1 MVALKGRSLPFK
13 TITLQI
19 QKMKHWIEA
28 ARLRTLPLS
37 VSGIIVGS
45 MYALANPTDDVLT
58 PTEVFNWKL
67 FAFAIITTLG
77 LQILSNFANDYGDGM
92 KGTDNEDRVG
102 PKRTI
107 QSGVITPKA
116 MKNAIVLTSIL
127 TFLSAI
133 YLIYLAF
140 GAHNLGYSLF
150 YLILGIA
157 AIASAIRYTVGN
169 SAYGYRGFGDVFVF
183 VFFGLVSTL
192 GVNFLYSKQLDA
204 ILFLPATAIGFLS
217 VAVLNLNNMRDEASD
232 RRSGKNT
239 LVVKIGIENA
249 KKYHY
254 FLIVGAMI
262 LVLLFAYLSNFNFD
276 QYLFVLAYFPLVK
289 HLVTISKNHNSKLL
303 DPELKKVALTTFAL
317 SVLLA
322 LCMIFFFS
330 DLIVN
335 NS

>member
-1 MVALKGRSLPFK
+1 
-13 TITLQI
+13 
-19 QKMKHWIEA
+19 MKHWIEA

-67 FAFAIITTLG
+67 FAFAILTTLG
-77 LQILSNFANDYGDGM
+77 LQILSNFANDYGDGI
-92 KGTDNEDRVG
+92 KGIDNEDRVG

-107 QSGVITPKA
+107 QSGVITPQA
-116 MKNAIVLTSIL
+116 MKSAIILTSGL
-127 TFLSAI
+127 TLFSAI

-169 SAYGYRGFGDVFVF
+169 SAYGYRGFGDLFVF

-204 ILFLPATAIGFLS
+204 ILILPATAIGFLS

-232 RRSGKNT
+232 RKSGKNT
-239 LVVKIGIENA
+239 LVVKMGIENA

-254 FLIVGAMI
+254 FLIIGAMVLVVVFAI
-262 LVLLFAYLSNFNFD
+262 LSGFNFD
-276 QYLFVLAYFPLVK
+276 QYLFLIAYLPLVK
-289 HLVTISKNHNSKLL
+289 HLITVRKNQNNKLL
-303 DPELKKVALTTFAL
+303 DPELKKVALSTFAL

>member
-1 MVALKGRSLPFK
+1 
-13 TITLQI
+13 
-19 QKMKHWIEA
+19 MKHWIEA

-77 LQILSNFANDYGDGM
+77 LQILSNFANDYGDGI

-102 PKRTI
+102 PKQTI
-107 QSGVITPKA
+107 QSGVITPRA
-116 MKNAIVLTSIL
+116 MKSAIILTSGL
-127 TFLSAI
+127 TLFSAI

-140 GAHNLGYSLF
+140 GAQNLGYSIF

-192 GVNFLYSKQLDA
+192 GVNFLYSKEMDA
-204 ILFLPATAIGFLS
+204 ILILPATAIGFLS

-232 RRSGKNT
+232 RKSGKNT
-239 LVVKIGIENA
+239 LVVKMGIENA

-254 FLIVGAMI
+254 FLIIGAMV
-262 LVLLFAYLSNFNFD
+262 LVLIFALLSHFHFD
-276 QYLFVLAYFPLVK
+276 QYLFLIAYLPLVK
-289 HLVTISKNHNSKLL
+289 HLITVYNNQNNKLL
-303 DPELKKVALTTFAL
+303 DPELKKVALSAFAL

>member
-1 MVALKGRSLPFK
+1 
-13 TITLQI
+13 
-19 QKMKHWIEA
+19 MKHWIEA

-77 LQILSNFANDYGDGM
+77 LQILSNFANDYGDGI

-107 QSGVITPKA
+107 QSGVITPQA

-239 LVVKIGIENA
+239 LVVKMGIENA

-289 HLVTISKNHNSKLL
+289 HLVTVSKNHNSKLL
-303 DPELKKVALTTFAL
+303 DPELKKVALSTFAL
-317 SVLLA
+317 SVMLA

>member
-1 MVALKGRSLPFK
+1 
-13 TITLQI
+13 
-19 QKMKHWIEA
+19 MKHWIEA

-45 MYALANPTDDVLT
+45 MYALANPTEDVLT

-67 FAFAIITTLG
+67 FAFAILTTLG

-107 QSGVITPKA
+107 QSGVITPQA
-116 MKNAIVLTSIL
+116 MKRAIILTSGL
-127 TFLSAI
+127 TLLSAI
-133 YLIYLAF
+133 YLIYLSF

-150 YLILGIA
+150 YLALGIL

-169 SAYGYRGFGDVFVF
+169 SAYGYRGYGDLFVF

-204 ILFLPATAIGFLS
+204 ILILPAIAIGFLS

-232 RRSGKNT
+232 RKSGKNT
-239 LVVKIGIENA
+239 LVVKMGIENA

-262 LVLLFAYLSNFNFD
+262 LVLIFAILSDFHFD
-276 QYLFVLAYFPLVK
+276 QYLFLIAYIPLVK
-289 HLVTISKNHNSKLL
+289 HLITVCKNQNSKLL
-303 DPELKKVALTTFAL
+303 DPELKKVALSTFAL

>member
-1 MVALKGRSLPFK
+1 
-13 TITLQI
+13 
-19 QKMKHWIEA
+19 MKHWIEA

-58 PTEVFNWKL
+58 PTEVFNWNL
-67 FAFAIITTLG
+67 FAFAILTTLG
-77 LQILSNFANDYGDGM
+77 LQILSNFANDYGDGI

-107 QSGVITPKA
+107 QSGVITPQA
-116 MKNAIVLTSIL
+116 MKSAIILTSGL
-127 TFLSAI
+127 TLFSAI

-183 VFFGLVSTL
+183 LFFGLVSTL

-204 ILFLPATAIGFLS
+204 ILILPATAIGFLS

-232 RRSGKNT
+232 RKSGKNT
-239 LVVKIGIENA
+239 LVVKMGIENA

-254 FLIVGAMI
+254 FLIVGAMV
-262 LVLLFAYLSNFNFD
+262 LVLIFALLSHFHFD
-276 QYLFVLAYFPLVK
+276 QYLFLIAYLPLVK
-289 HLVTISKNHNSKLL
+289 HLITVRKNQNNKLL
-303 DPELKKVALTTFAL
+303 DPELKKVALSTFAL

>member
-1 MVALKGRSLPFK
+1 
-13 TITLQI
+13 
-19 QKMKHWIEA
+19 MKHWIEA

-116 MKNAIVLTSIL
+116 MKRAIVLTSVL
-127 TFLSAI
+127 TLLSAI

-232 RRSGKNT
+232 RKSGKNT
-239 LVVKIGIENA
+239 LVVKMGIENA

-254 FLIVGAMI
+254 FLIVSAMI

-289 HLVTISKNHNSKLL
+289 HLVTVSKNHNSKLL
-303 DPELKKVALTTFAL
+303 DPELKKVALSTFAL

>member
-1 MVALKGRSLPFK
+1 
-13 TITLQI
+13 
-19 QKMKHWIEA
+19 MKHWIEA

-45 MYALANPTDDVLT
+45 MYALANPTEDVLT

-67 FAFAIITTLG
+67 FAFAILTTLG

-107 QSGVITPKA
+107 QSGVITPQA
-116 MKNAIVLTSIL
+116 MKRAIILTSGL
-127 TFLSAI
+127 TLLSAI
-133 YLIYLAF
+133 YLIYLSF

-150 YLILGIA
+150 YLALGIL

-169 SAYGYRGFGDVFVF
+169 SAYGYRGYGDLFVF

-204 ILFLPATAIGFLS
+204 ILILPAMAIGFLS

-232 RRSGKNT
+232 RKSGKNT
-239 LVVKIGIENA
+239 LVVKMGIENA

-254 FLIVGAMI
+254 FLIVGAML
-262 LVLLFAYLSNFNFD
+262 LVLLFAILSDFHFD
-276 QYLFVLAYFPLVK
+276 QYLFLIAYIPLVK
-289 HLVTISKNHNSKLL
+289 HLITVRKNQNSKLL
-303 DPELKKVALTTFAL
+303 DPELKKVALSTFAL